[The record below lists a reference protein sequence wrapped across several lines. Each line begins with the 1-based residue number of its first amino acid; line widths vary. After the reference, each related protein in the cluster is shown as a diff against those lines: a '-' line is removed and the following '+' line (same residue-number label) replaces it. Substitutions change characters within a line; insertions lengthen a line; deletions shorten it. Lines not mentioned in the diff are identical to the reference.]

1 MSELLDTNVI
11 VRYLVE
17 STESIPVRFKGVF
30 SFFEKVERG
39 DIQVYLPAL
48 VLFQT
53 FFVLTSYY
61 EVPAAEA
68 AEKLEE
74 LLSFKGITIPEK
86 AIIRNCLRLLQ
97 ERNLDLVDAYI
108 AAHSRARGYKGV
120 YSFDADLQACGLQ
133 LLPVE

>member
-1 MSELLDTNVI
+1 MAELLDTNVI

-17 STESIPVRFKGVF
+17 STESIPAHFKGVF

-39 DIQVYLPAL
+39 DIQVHLPAL

-61 EVPAAEA
+61 EVPPAEA
-68 AEKLEE
+68 AEKLED
-74 LLSFKGITIPEK
+74 LLSFKGVSIPEK

-108 AAHSRARGYKGV
+108 VAHSRARGSKGV